1 VGRISSIGD
10 GIATIYGLDGVKA
23 GELIEFVGRSG
34 AVVKGMAL
42 NLEKDSVGSVL
53 FGSDSELA
61 EGDLARRTKIFPYQL
76 VYS

>member
-42 NLEKDSVGSVL
+42 NLKR
-53 FGSDSELA
+53 FC
-61 EGDLARRTKIFPYQL
+61 RICIIW
-76 VYS
+76 

>member
-34 AVVKGMAL
+34 CWLKVKFGKLDVYGMA
-42 NLEKDSVGSVL
+42 G
-53 FGSDSELA
+53 A
-61 EGDLARRTKIFPYQL
+61 EGDLARRTKIFFRTQL

>member
-1 VGRISSIGD
+1 
-10 GIATIYGLDGVKA
+10 
-23 GELIEFVGRSG
+23 
-34 AVVKGMAL
+34 VVKAL

-61 EGDLARRTKIFPYQL
+61 EGDLLDTKILFPYQL

>member
-34 AVVKGMAL
+34 AVL
-42 NLEKDSVGSVL
+42 KDGL
-53 FGSDSELA
+53 KFGK
-61 EGDLARRTKIFPYQL
+61 RFCRICIIW
-76 VYS
+76 

>member
-34 AVVKGMAL
+34 CWLKAL
-42 NLEKDSVGSVL
+42 NLEKLDVFAKWQVQ
-53 FGSDSELA
+53 
-61 EGDLARRTKIFPYQL
+61 KVI
-76 VYS
+76 